1 MPNLIA
7 EKPYKNLTTIRM
19 DKITILL
26 VDDHKLIRES
36 WSFILNSDPRFE
48 VIGETSNA
56 EEAVDIAKEKK
67 PKIVLM
73 DINMTPV
80 NGFEATKLVRKFSPG
95 SKIIGISMHSMPAY
109 ARRMLQIGA
118 MGYVTKNSSKD
129 ELLAAII
136 EVNSG
141 KKYICEEVKNIL
153 AQQELVEEG
162 GGQPDMN
169 VLSRREIDVVQLIK
183 EGLSSKEIALR
194 LEISLK
200 TVEVHRYNIL
210 KKLSLKNTAA
220 LVNFINAHGL

>member
-1 MPNLIA
+1 
-7 EKPYKNLTTIRM
+7 M
-19 DKITILL
+19 DKISILL

-36 WSFILNSDPRFE
+36 WSFILNSDSRFQ
-48 VIGETSNA
+48 VVGETSNA
-56 EEAVDIAKEKK
+56 DEAVEIAKAKK

-80 NGFEATKLVRKFSPG
+80 NGFDATKLIRQFSPA

-129 ELLAAII
+129 ELLTAIV
-136 EVNSG
+136 EVNNG
-141 KKYICEEVKNIL
+141 KKYICDEVKNIL
-153 AQQELVEEG
+153 AQQELEVDES
-162 GGQPDMN
+162 GQPDMN
-169 VLSRREIDVVQLIK
+169 VLSQREIDVVKLIK

-194 LEISLK
+194 LDISLK

-220 LVNFINAHGL
+220 LVNFINTHGL

>member
-1 MPNLIA
+1 MYVKDLIYS
-7 EKPYKNLTTIRM
+7 KQTTIRM
-19 DKITILL
+19 GKITILL
-26 VDDHKLIRES
+26 VDDHKLIRDS
-36 WSFILNSDPRFE
+36 WSFILNSDIRFQ

-56 EEAVDIAKEKK
+56 DEAVEIARDKK
-67 PKIVLM
+67 PEIVLM
-73 DINMTPV
+73 DINMSPV
-80 NGFEATKLVRKFSPG
+80 NGFEATKLVRKYSPG

-129 ELLAAII
+129 ELLSAII
-136 EVNSG
+136 EVHNG
-141 KKYICEEVKNIL
+141 KKYICNEVKNIL
-153 AQQELVEEG
+153 AQQELEDEG
-162 GGQPDMN
+162 GGAPDMN
-169 VLSRREIDVVQLIK
+169 VLSRREIDIVQLIK

-194 LEISLK
+194 LDISLK